1 MDPSAL
7 EIHIALTLLPY
18 LDATDV
24 CRVRGVNK
32 HWNEL
37 FSSPD
42 LLRAA
47 IRIYGSASREY
58 QIITRLEKDLESG
71 TGTDEL
77 APKLTPEYYQSLFRN
92 FSIRTQHLR
101 KGTPIQE
108 IRLPLRKNAS
118 NNFVYAIA
126 DDVLVYVSP
135 LAGGLEVI
143 FWNHDLAEYSNMRL
157 ELGTNNM
164 GAQPSAY
171 SVRRLRVFEDILVI
185 EHTKEGKLEN
195 VTGSFYTNVVQIF
208 RLISPFA
215 KVGVEPQDGAK
226 RKASY
231 EQLSLFETFKYRHV
245 NYTEGI
251 VSDHS
256 STHYAAL
263 SNRSNSL
270 RVGLFVWDI
279 FTGKMVFRYEQEALG
294 TRGFT
299 SSPLV
304 PADKVVMVDDSHV
317 LLIKPD
323 LRNGVKFRKHPEET
337 AGFKVYIKTLPI
349 TVGTVSEEG
358 GPGEGEGEGEGE
370 DGIISASEED
380 IIHSTITRDK
390 DDEMLQ
396 SYHDYIQFRVV
407 RQRAPKLHHHDNPKV
422 SIYLNLW
429 GRTRITKLGKV
440 SLSRDEEE
448 WSRRPVER
456 NEIHQYELI
465 TSPPLPGQTGL
476 SLPAPGELQV
486 RAIYTAINDKLPSQG
501 FPDPDPSIPK
511 PSMSDIPIDT
521 DSAFFLNSNGTDAL
535 SFDMV
540 WSGGSTECLGTRL
553 MTFYFGIRSFQLTET
568 SSAMLKR
575 GRGEPLRYH
584 LDYSSYLKVSGEP
597 GEPREI
603 PSVQR
608 NVLATAMS
616 HRGTMV
622 PFDVHGDERM
632 SIYTEPRPENAIAD
646 LVMCV
651 WGSDELKLVKS
662 D

>member
-7 EIHIALTLLPY
+7 EIHIALSLLPY
-18 LDATDV
+18 LDTTDV
-24 CRVRGVNK
+24 CRIRGVNK

-58 QIITRLEKDLESG
+58 QIITRLEKDLEFD
-71 TGTDEL
+71 TKDALT
-77 APKLTPEYYQSLFRN
+77 PKLTPEYYRALFRN

-101 KGTPIQE
+101 RGTPVQE
-108 IRLPLRKNAS
+108 IRLNLRKNSS

-135 LAGGLEVI
+135 VAGGLEVI
-143 FWNHDLAEYSNMRL
+143 FWNHDVGEYSNMRL

-164 GAQPSAY
+164 GTQPSGY

-195 VTGSFYTNVVQIF
+195 VTGSFYTSVVQIF

-215 KVGVEPQDGAK
+215 KVEGQDGAK

-256 STHYAAL
+256 RTHYAAL

-294 TRGFT
+294 TRGF
-299 SSPLV
+299 SASPLV
-304 PADKVVMVDDSHV
+304 PADKVIMVDSSHV

-323 LRNGVKFRKHPEET
+323 LRNGVKWRKDLDEAT
-337 AGFKVYIKTLPI
+337 GFKVYIKTLPI
-349 TVGTVSEEG
+349 TVGTVSEDD
-358 GPGEGEGEGEGE
+358 
-370 DGIISASEED
+370 DGIISASEDD

-429 GRTRITKLGKV
+429 GRTRISKLGKV

-465 TSPPLPGQTGL
+465 TSPPPHPEQTGL
-476 SLPAPGELQV
+476 SLPPPGELPIH
-486 RAIYTAINDKLPSQG
+486 AIYTAINDKLPAQG

-511 PSMSDIPIDT
+511 PSMADIPTDS

-540 WSGGSTECLGTRL
+540 WSGNSTECLGTRL

-568 SSAMLKR
+568 SSAVLKR

-584 LDYSSYLKVSGEP
+584 LDYSSYLKVP
-597 GEPREI
+597 GEPSKLREI

-608 NVLATAMS
+608 NVLAQAMS

-622 PFDVHGDERM
+622 PMDVHGDERM
-632 SIYTEPRPENAIAD
+632 SIYTEPRQENAIAD

-651 WGSDELKLVKS
+651 WGSDELKLVES
-662 D
+662 E

>member
-7 EIHIALTLLPY
+7 EIHIALLLLPY
-18 LDATDV
+18 LEATDV

-42 LLRAA
+42 LLRSA

-58 QIITRLEKDLESG
+58 QIIIRLENDLDSG
-71 TGTDEL
+71 NADPL
-77 APKLTPEYYQSLFRN
+77 APKLTPEHYQALFRN

-101 KGTPIQE
+101 RGTPIQE

-143 FWNHDLAEYSNMRL
+143 FWNHDLGEYSNMRL

-164 GAQPSAY
+164 GPLPSAY

-195 VTGSFYTNVVQIF
+195 VTGSFYTNVVQVF

-215 KVGVEPQDGAK
+215 KVEGQEEGEK

-251 VSDHS
+251 ISDHS
-256 STHYAAL
+256 RTHYAAL
-263 SNRSNSL
+263 NNRSNAL

-279 FTGKMVFRYEQEALG
+279 LTGKMVFRYEQESPG

-299 SSPLV
+299 TSPLV
-304 PADKVVMVDDSHV
+304 PADKVIMVDSSHV
-317 LLIKPD
+317 LLVKPD
-323 LRNGVKFRKHPEET
+323 LRNGMKWRKATEET
-337 AGFKVYIKTLPI
+337 TGFKVYIKTLPI
-349 TVGTVSEEG
+349 TTGTVSEE
-358 GPGEGEGEGEGE
+358 PGEE
-370 DGIISASEED
+370 GIISASEED

-407 RQRAPKLHHHDNPKV
+407 RQRAPKIHHHDTPKV

-440 SLSRDEEE
+440 SLSREDEE

-456 NEIHQYELI
+456 NEIHQYELL
-465 TSPPLPGQTGL
+465 TSSQSLPGQKTGL
-476 SLPAPGELQV
+476 TLPPPGELQIH
-486 RAIYTAINDKLPSQG
+486 AIYTAINDRLPSQG

-511 PSMSDIPIDT
+511 PSMSDIPIDS

-568 SSAMLKR
+568 SSAVLKR

-584 LDYSSYLKVSGEP
+584 LDYSSFLKMPGQP
-597 GEPREI
+597 GELREI

-622 PFDVHGDERM
+622 PMEVHGDERM

-651 WGSDELKLVKS
+651 WGSDELKLVES
-662 D
+662 E

>member
-7 EIHIALTLLPY
+7 EIHIALSLLPY
-18 LDATDV
+18 LDATDI

-47 IRIYGSASREY
+47 IRIHGSASREY
-58 QIITRLEKDLESG
+58 QIITRLEEELESG
-71 TGTDEL
+71 TIDPL
-77 APKLTPEYYQSLFRN
+77 APKLTPEYYQALFRN
-92 FSIRTQHLR
+92 FSVRTQHLR
-101 KGTPIQE
+101 RGTPIQE

-135 LAGGLEVI
+135 QAGGLEVI

-157 ELGTNNM
+157 ELGVNNM
-164 GAQPSAY
+164 GSQPSAY

-195 VTGSFYTNVVQIF
+195 VTGSFYTSVVQIF

-215 KVGVEPQDGAK
+215 KVEGQDGAK
-226 RKASY
+226 PKASY

-256 STHYAAL
+256 RTHYAAL

-270 RVGLFVWDI
+270 QVGLFVWDI
-279 FTGKMVFRYEQEALG
+279 FTGKIVFRYEQESPG

-299 SSPLV
+299 ASPLV
-304 PADKVVMVDDSHV
+304 PADKVVMVDSSHV
-317 LLIKPD
+317 LLVKPD
-323 LRNGVKFRKHPEET
+323 LRNGTKFRKHEDET
-337 AGFKVYIKTLPI
+337 TGFKVYIKTISI
-349 TVGTVSEEG
+349 TAGTVLE
-358 GPGEGEGEGEGE
+358 E
-370 DGIISASEED
+370 DGSISASEDD

-429 GRTRITKLGKV
+429 GRTRITKLGKM
-440 SLSRDEEE
+440 SLSREEEE

-456 NEIHQYELI
+456 NEIHQYQLI

-476 SLPAPGELQV
+476 SLPPPGELQV
-486 RAIYTAINDKLPSQG
+486 HAIYTAINERLTSQG

-511 PSMSDIPIDT
+511 PSMSDIPINT

-568 SSAMLKR
+568 SSAVLKR

-584 LDYSSYLKVSGEP
+584 LDYSSYLKVQGRP
-597 GEPREI
+597 GELREI

-616 HRGTMV
+616 HRGTILPM
-622 PFDVHGDERM
+622 DVHGDERM

-651 WGSDELKLVKS
+651 WGSDELKLVGS
-662 D
+662 E

>member
-7 EIHIALTLLPY
+7 EIHIALSLLPY

-24 CRVRGVNK
+24 CRVREVNK

-58 QIITRLEKDLESG
+58 QIINRLEKDLESG
-71 TGTDEL
+71 ATDPL
-77 APKLTPEYYQSLFRN
+77 APKLTPEYYQALFRN
-92 FSIRTQHLR
+92 FSIRSQHLR

-135 LAGGLEVI
+135 EAGGLEVI
-143 FWNHDLAEYSNMRL
+143 FWNHDLGEYSNMRL

-195 VTGSFYTNVVQIF
+195 VTGSFYTSVVQIF
-208 RLISPFA
+208 RLMSPFA
-215 KVGVEPQDGAK
+215 KVEGQDGAK

-256 STHYAAL
+256 RTHYAAL

-270 RVGLFVWDI
+270 RVGLFIWDI
-279 FTGKMVFRYEQEALG
+279 FTGKMVFRYEQESLG
-294 TRGFT
+294 TRGFIA
-299 SSPLV
+299 SPLV

-323 LRNGVKFRKHPEET
+323 LRNGTKFRKHVEET
-337 AGFKVYIKTLPI
+337 TGFKVYIKTLSI
-349 TVGTVSEEG
+349 TTGTVSE
-358 GPGEGEGEGEGE
+358 E

-396 SYHDYIQFRVV
+396 SYNDYIQFRVV
-407 RQRAPKLHHHDNPKV
+407 RQRAPKLHHHDSPKV

-440 SLSRDEEE
+440 GLSRDEEE

-476 SLPAPGELQV
+476 SLPSPGELQV
-486 RAIYTAINDKLPSQG
+486 HAIYTAINDKLPSHG

-568 SSAMLKR
+568 SSAVLKR
-575 GRGEPLRYH
+575 GTGEPLRYH
-584 LDYSSYLKVSGEP
+584 LDYSSYLKVPGNP
-597 GEPREI
+597 GELREI

-608 NVLATAMS
+608 NVLAMAMS

-622 PFDVHGDERM
+622 PLDVHGDERM

-651 WGSDELKLVKS
+651 WGSDELKLVES
-662 D
+662 E

>member
-126 DDVLVYVSP
+126 DDVLVY
-135 LAGGLEVI
+135 
-143 FWNHDLAEYSNMRL
+143 
-157 ELGTNNM
+157 
-164 GAQPSAY
+164 
-171 SVRRLRVFEDILVI
+171 
-185 EHTKEGKLEN
+185 
-195 VTGSFYTNVVQIF
+195 
-208 RLISPFA
+208 
-215 KVGVEPQDGAK
+215 
-226 RKASY
+226 
-231 EQLSLFETFKYRHV
+231 
-245 NYTEGI
+245 EGI

-256 STHYAAL
+256 RTHYAAL

-299 SSPLV
+299 ASPLV

-323 LRNGVKFRKHPEET
+323 LRNGAKFRKHPEET

-349 TVGTVSEEG
+349 TIGTVSEEG
-358 GPGEGEGEGEGE
+358 GAGEGEGE

-584 LDYSSYLKVSGEP
+584 LDYSSYLKVPGEP
-597 GEPREI
+597 GELREI

-651 WGSDELKLVKS
+651 WGSDELKLVES